1 VRAIGE
7 PRLRS
12 VALDV
17 VEQNVA
23 AACIDDVMRIATH
36 QPDLSAED
44 LRLFIVEMVIAHGAP
59 LPVVVDFDPSVP

>member
-1 VRAIGE
+1 
-7 PRLRS
+7 
-12 VALDV
+12 
-17 VEQNVA
+17 VA